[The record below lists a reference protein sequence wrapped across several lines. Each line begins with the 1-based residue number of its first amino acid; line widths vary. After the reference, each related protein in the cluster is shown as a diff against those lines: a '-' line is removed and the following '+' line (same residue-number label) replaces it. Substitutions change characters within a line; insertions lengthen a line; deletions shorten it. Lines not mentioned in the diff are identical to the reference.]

1 MLSAEMALGCCAAV
15 GHGPPLTDC
24 VMIIATGGGD
34 EENARRFRPDKGFQG
49 VDYSAAAQAAAD
61 GQPVQFERDAPE
73 ADPFGLDQFLTD
85 VSADAS
91 NDCGTRS
98 TGICRSVVLRV

>member
-1 MLSAEMALGCCAAV
+1 MGAA
-15 GHGPPLTDC
+15 G
-24 VMIIATGGGD
+24 AGD
-34 EENARRFRPDKGFQG
+34 EENTRRFRPDKGFQG

-85 VSADAS
+85 V
-91 NDCGTRS
+91 
-98 TGICRSVVLRV
+98 RSVCGGYPVLCTACMQPMWEIKLSCWL